1 MSISGPA
8 GPLNL
13 LAVVVASCTIPAA
26 SRMLG
31 VKLSTEQSSRF
42 FILATLTWPF
52 LDKPN
57 DMSGKYQVDLTNL
70 SDKAVKALED
80 MGISVRNKEGKGFY
94 ITAKSN
100 HEIKALDKNGEQVL
114 AHIGNG
120 TKAVCVMGSYS
131 WTFKNK
137 KGVSPSLKKL
147 VITDLV
153 TYSAQPKQDEEETED
168 VL

>member
-1 MSISGPA
+1 MDIKP
-8 GPLNL
+8 
-13 LAVVVASCTIPAA
+13 VRI
-26 SRMLG
+26 
-31 VKLSTEQSSRF
+31 E
-42 FILATLTWPF
+42 ATLMWPF

-70 SDKAVKALED
+70 SEKAVRALED
-80 MGISVRNKEGKGFY
+80 MGITVRNKEGKGFF

-100 HEIKALDKNGEQVL
+100 HTIKALDKNGDEVL
-114 AHIGNG
+114 AHVGNG
-120 TKAVCVMGSYS
+120 TKAVCVLGAYS

-137 KGVSPSLKKL
+137 KGISPSLKKL

-153 TYSAQPKQDEEETED
+153 TYSSNPQQDQEETED

>member
-1 MSISGPA
+1 MDIKP
-8 GPLNL
+8 
-13 LAVVVASCTIPAA
+13 VRI
-26 SRMLG
+26 
-31 VKLSTEQSSRF
+31 E
-42 FILATLTWPF
+42 ATLMWPF

-70 SDKAVKALED
+70 SDKAVRALED
-80 MGISVRNKEGKGFY
+80 MGITVRNKEGKGFFV
-94 ITAKSN
+94 TTKSN
-100 HEIKALDKNGEQVL
+100 HTIKPLDKNGDEVL
-114 AHIGNG
+114 AHVGNG
-120 TKAVCVMGSYS
+120 TKAICVLGAYS

-153 TYSAQPKQDEEETED
+153 TYSSNPQQDQEETED

>member
-1 MSISGPA
+1 M
-8 GPLNL
+8 
-13 LAVVVASCTIPAA
+13 
-26 SRMLG
+26 
-31 VKLSTEQSSRF
+31 EQKPVC
-42 FILATLTWPF
+42 IEATLMWPF
-52 LDKPN
+52 LNKPN

-100 HEIKALDKNGEQVL
+100 HEIKALDKNGDQVM

>member
-1 MSISGPA
+1 M
-8 GPLNL
+8 
-13 LAVVVASCTIPAA
+13 
-26 SRMLG
+26 
-31 VKLSTEQSSRF
+31 EQKPVR
-42 FILATLTWPF
+42 IEATLMWPF

-70 SDKAVKALED
+70 SEKAVRALED
-80 MGISVRNKEGKGFY
+80 MGITVRNKEDKGFF
-94 ITAKSN
+94 ITTKSN
-100 HEIKALDKNGEQVL
+100 HTIKALDKNGDEVL

-120 TKAVCVMGSYS
+120 TKAVCVIGAYS

>member
-1 MSISGPA
+1 
-8 GPLNL
+8 
-13 LAVVVASCTIPAA
+13 
-26 SRMLG
+26 
-31 VKLSTEQSSRF
+31 
-42 FILATLTWPF
+42 
-52 LDKPN
+52 
-57 DMSGKYQVDLTNL
+57 
-70 SDKAVKALED
+70 

>member
-1 MSISGPA
+1 MDIKP
-8 GPLNL
+8 
-13 LAVVVASCTIPAA
+13 VRI
-26 SRMLG
+26 
-31 VKLSTEQSSRF
+31 E
-42 FILATLTWPF
+42 ATLMWPF

-70 SDKAVKALED
+70 SEKAVRALED
-80 MGISVRNKEGKGFY
+80 MGITVRNKEGKGFF

-100 HEIKALDKNGEQVL
+100 HTIKALDKNGDEVL

-120 TKAVCVMGSYS
+120 TKAVCVLGAYS
-131 WTFKNK
+131 WSFKNK
-137 KGVSPSLKKL
+137 KGISPSLKKL

-153 TYSAQPKQDEEETED
+153 TYSSNPQQDQEETED

>member
-1 MSISGPA
+1 MDIKP
-8 GPLNL
+8 
-13 LAVVVASCTIPAA
+13 VRI
-26 SRMLG
+26 
-31 VKLSTEQSSRF
+31 E
-42 FILATLTWPF
+42 ATLMWPF

-70 SDKAVKALED
+70 SEKAVRALED
-80 MGISVRNKEGKGFY
+80 MGITVRNKE
-94 ITAKSN
+94 
-100 HEIKALDKNGEQVL
+100 
-114 AHIGNG
+114 GNG
-120 TKAVCVMGSYS
+120 TKAVCVLGAYS

-153 TYSAQPKQDEEETED
+153 TYNSAPKMEEEEED

>member
-1 MSISGPA
+1 MDIKP
-8 GPLNL
+8 
-13 LAVVVASCTIPAA
+13 VRI
-26 SRMLG
+26 
-31 VKLSTEQSSRF
+31 E
-42 FILATLTWPF
+42 ATLMWPF

-70 SDKAVKALED
+70 SEKAVRALED
-80 MGISVRNKEGKGFY
+80 MGITVRNKEGKGFF

-100 HEIKALDKNGEQVL
+100 HTIKALDKNGDEVL
-114 AHIGNG
+114 AHVGNG
-120 TKAVCVMGSYS
+120 TKAVCVLGAYS

-153 TYSAQPKQDEEETED
+153 TYSSNPQQDQEETED

>member
-1 MSISGPA
+1 MDIKP
-8 GPLNL
+8 
-13 LAVVVASCTIPAA
+13 VRI
-26 SRMLG
+26 
-31 VKLSTEQSSRF
+31 E
-42 FILATLTWPF
+42 ATLMWPF

-70 SDKAVKALED
+70 SDKAVRALED
-80 MGISVRNKEGKGFY
+80 MGITVRNKEGKGFF

-100 HEIKALDKNGEQVL
+100 HTIKALDKNGDEVL
-114 AHIGNG
+114 AHVGNG
-120 TKAVCVMGSYS
+120 TKAICVVGTYP

-153 TYSAQPKQDEEETED
+153 TYSSNPQQDQEETED

>member
-1 MSISGPA
+1 MDIKP
-8 GPLNL
+8 
-13 LAVVVASCTIPAA
+13 VRI
-26 SRMLG
+26 
-31 VKLSTEQSSRF
+31 E
-42 FILATLTWPF
+42 ATLMWPF

-70 SDKAVKALED
+70 SEKAVRALED
-80 MGISVRNKEGKGFY
+80 MGITVRNKEGKGFF

-100 HEIKALDKNGEQVL
+100 HTIKALDKNGDEVL

-120 TKAVCVMGSYS
+120 TKAICVLGAYS
-131 WTFKNK
+131 WSFKNK

-153 TYSAQPKQDEEETED
+153 TYSSNPQQDQEETED

>member
-1 MSISGPA
+1 MDIKP
-8 GPLNL
+8 
-13 LAVVVASCTIPAA
+13 VRI
-26 SRMLG
+26 
-31 VKLSTEQSSRF
+31 E
-42 FILATLTWPF
+42 ATLMWPF

-70 SDKAVKALED
+70 SEKAVRALED
-80 MGISVRNKEGKGFY
+80 MGITVRNKEGKGFF

-100 HEIKALDKNGEQVL
+100 HTIKALDKNGDEVL

-120 TKAVCVMGSYS
+120 TKAVCVLGAYS
-131 WTFKNK
+131 WSFKNK

>member
-1 MSISGPA
+1 MDIKP
-8 GPLNL
+8 
-13 LAVVVASCTIPAA
+13 VRI
-26 SRMLG
+26 
-31 VKLSTEQSSRF
+31 E
-42 FILATLTWPF
+42 ATLMWPF

-70 SDKAVKALED
+70 SEKAVRALED
-80 MGISVRNKEGKGFY
+80 MGITVRNKEGKGFF

-100 HEIKALDKNGEQVL
+100 HTIKALDKNGDEVL

-120 TKAVCVMGSYS
+120 TKAVCVLGAYS

-153 TYSAQPKQDEEETED
+153 TYSSNPQQDQEETED

>member
-1 MSISGPA
+1 MDIKP
-8 GPLNL
+8 
-13 LAVVVASCTIPAA
+13 VRI
-26 SRMLG
+26 
-31 VKLSTEQSSRF
+31 E
-42 FILATLTWPF
+42 ATLMWPF

-70 SDKAVKALED
+70 SEKAVRALED
-80 MGISVRNKEGKGFY
+80 MGITVRNKEGKGFF

-100 HEIKALDKNGEQVL
+100 HTIKALDKNGDEVL

-120 TKAVCVMGSYS
+120 TKAVCVLGAYS
-131 WTFKNK
+131 WSFKNK

-153 TYSAQPKQDEEETED
+153 TYSSNPQQDQEETED

>member
-1 MSISGPA
+1 MDIKP
-8 GPLNL
+8 
-13 LAVVVASCTIPAA
+13 VRI
-26 SRMLG
+26 
-31 VKLSTEQSSRF
+31 E
-42 FILATLTWPF
+42 ATLMWPF

-70 SDKAVKALED
+70 SEKAVRALED
-80 MGISVRNKEGKGFY
+80 MGITVRNKEGKGFF

-100 HEIKALDKNGEQVL
+100 HTIKALDKNGDEVL
-114 AHIGNG
+114 AHVGNG
-120 TKAVCVMGSYS
+120 TKAVCVLGAYS

-153 TYSAQPKQDEEETED
+153 TYNSAPKMEEEEED